1 VAYFFTAA
9 FQMRSMLLQLGL
21 LTLLTAPVWAQQP
34 ALPGA
39 PQPSTM
45 PSPSGNTPAPT
56 PLPAPSVAGPRQEI
70 IEQMYS
76 VELRSGTNFLGTLQA
91 ATAQDLTFVTKDLGT
106 VTVLRTNLR
115 QLTLLT
121 PKQASLGF
129 DNVGNGTRLFFAP
142 TARNLR
148 KGEGYVQDI
157 DIVLLGINYGIT
169 DNFSIGVLV
178 PIVPGLG
185 LNVFALT
192 PKLSIPVND
201 KLAFGV
207 GTLFAVVDGS
217 TGGIAYSVATYGSAD
232 NNVTAGLGYAFA
244 GGEFSSTPV
253 AVVGGAVRIA
263 RRISLIDETYIAD
276 GGVGGLLGVRA
287 AASRVSGSLGF
298 LYASGLGQI
307 YPAYLDFV
315 YRFGKVK

>member
-1 VAYFFTAA
+1 
-9 FQMRSMLLQLGL
+9 MLLQLGL

-56 PLPAPSVAGPRQEI
+56 PLPTPLANPRQEI
-70 IEQMYS
+70 IGQMYS

-91 ATAQDLTFVTKDLGT
+91 ATAQDLTFTTKDLGT

-169 DNFSIGVLV
+169 DNFSIGALV

-217 TGGIAYSVATYGSAD
+217 TGGIAYGVATYGSAD
-232 NNVTAGLGYAFA
+232 NNVTAHRRNIHRRW
-244 GGEFSSTPV
+244 GGRRFT
-253 AVVGGAVRIA
+253 GGAGR
-263 RRISLIDETYIAD
+263 
-276 GGVGGLLGVRA
+276 
-287 AASRVSGSLGF
+287 GF
-298 LYASGLGQI
+298 TRQWQPRLPICQRLRSDISGLPRLCVSLRQGQVI
-307 YPAYLDFV
+307 TLLKAICL
-315 YRFGKVK
+315 

>member
-9 FQMRSMLLQLGL
+9 FLMRSTLLQLGL
-21 LTLLTAPVWAQQP
+21 LTLLTTPVLAQQP

-45 PSPSGNTPAPT
+45 PSPSGALPAPT
-56 PLPAPSVAGPRQEI
+56 PLPAPLSTDPRQEI
-70 IEQMYS
+70 IGQVYS
-76 VELRSGTNFLGTLQA
+76 VEMRSGTSFLGTLQA
-91 ATAQDLTFVTKDLGT
+91 ATEQDLTFATKDLGT

-115 QLTLLT
+115 QFSLLT
-121 PKQASLGF
+121 AKQASLGF
-129 DNVGNGTRLFFAP
+129 DNLGNGTRLFFAP

-157 DIVLLGINYGIT
+157 DVILLGINYGIT
-169 DNFSIGVLV
+169 DNISIGALV
-178 PIVPGLG
+178 PIMPGLG

-192 PKLSIPVND
+192 PKLGIPVSD

-207 GTLFAVVDGS
+207 GTLFAVVEGS
-217 TGGIAYSVATYGSAD
+217 TGGIGYGVATYGSAD

-253 AVVGGAVRIA
+253 AVLGGAVRVA
-263 RRISLIDETYIAD
+263 RRISLIDETYIAE
-276 GGVGGLLGVRA
+276 GGGRRLTGRAGGGITRQ
-287 AASRVSGSLGF
+287 R
-298 LYASGLGQI
+298 
-307 YPAYLDFV
+307 
-315 YRFGKVK
+315 